1 MTPLGLQR
9 LEVQWEAAAAG
20 LGRQPSVTPPTKL
33 LGAAP
38 ETNKQTNRKKKIDR
52 FEISTVFLNFR
63 QRRQKE
69 RKRKKKVAWWQAAFR
84 RGDCKW
90 PPMPNEHLSRLPELK
105 TADFFFF

>member
-38 ETNKQTNRKKKIDR
+38 ETNKQTNKQEKKKLTALR
-52 FEISTVFLNFR
+52 FLQYFSTSGKGGKKR
-63 QRRQKE
+63 E
-69 RKRKKKVAWWQAAFR
+69 RKKVAWWQAAFR

-105 TADFFFF
+105 TADFF